1 MPKKGGKRAA
11 HSRDAGA
18 KGGRPKKA
26 AAADVVLQQ
35 PAAELPVKGAAVLGR
50 PPKKQDAAPR
60 VRRADDQITCAEA
73 SAGLGM
79 PLVER
84 PRKGTQRGRRESSC
98 QGQGRS
104 SRAKGSRGDP
114 FSLLFAALICLL
126 LSEKHSRSTE
136 KQELVFLNAV
146 LPEKKH
152 EGCSNNSR
160 RARRGSNNG
169 PAKEGGKRENK
180 AAGAHAAA
188 CVLVLTAEAGISFG
202 CSEHQ
207 EQMQQQQSRSPMA

>member
-1 MPKKGGKRAA
+1 MPMPRRGKPRRQRRTALSA
-11 HSRDAGA
+11 VDPVGQQKATRLPTRRREQ
-18 KGGRPKKA
+18 RPS
-26 AAADVVLQQ
+26 
-35 PAAELPVKGAAVLGR
+35 LPLLKS
-50 PPKKQDAAPR
+50 P
-60 VRRADDQITCAEA
+60 
-73 SAGLGM
+73 SAGRRTSRARSRSYGEIQIGICLAFLAGDF
-79 PLVER
+79 PGNRER
-84 PRKGTQRGRRESSC
+84 ERRESSC
-98 QGQGRS
+98 QGKGRS

-169 PAKEGGKRENK
+169 PSKGRRQEGE
-180 AAGAHAAA
+180 
-188 CVLVLTAEAGISFG
+188 
-202 CSEHQ
+202 
-207 EQMQQQQSRSPMA
+207 